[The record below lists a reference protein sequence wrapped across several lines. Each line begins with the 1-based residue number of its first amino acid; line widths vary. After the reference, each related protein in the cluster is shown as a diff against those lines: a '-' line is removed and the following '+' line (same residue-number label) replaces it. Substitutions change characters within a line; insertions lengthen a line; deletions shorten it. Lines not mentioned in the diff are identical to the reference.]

1 LEEKMIK
8 AFNRPLR
15 LVAALALLLG
25 VLFWSTNRTRALNP
39 QPLPP
44 HNFGILGIV
53 SGQTARLH
61 VVNTDSPCPA
71 GQPCP
76 SAQVELSFVSGDPD
90 NPNVIGSVFNAQLA
104 PGQSTHLDLNPD
116 TVGIPPG
123 PPNIGGRVEFR
134 AVVKVSISPGPQQ
147 SPAPCAPPDP
157 TVSTLEMID
166 NSTGKAALVLYPPG
180 PCMVGCPNA
189 GGNQ

>member
-1 LEEKMIK
+1 MK
-8 AFNRPLR
+8 AFNRSLR

-25 VLFWSTNRTRALNP
+25 ALFWSTNRTRALNP

-61 VVNTDSPCPA
+61 VVNTASPCPA

-90 NPNVIGSVFNAQLA
+90 NPVVIGSVFNAQLA

-116 TVGIPPG
+116 TAGVPPG
-123 PPNIGGRVEFR
+123 PDGRLEFR
-134 AVVKVSISPGPQQ
+134 AVVKVSIPPGPAV

-166 NSTGKAALVLYPPG
+166 NSTGRAVLVLFPPG
-180 PCMVGCPNA
+180 PCMVGCQNA